1 METTIEYN
9 YPSLVNAAFSNRM
22 DAQKAYDELIYRGYK
37 PEEIN
42 VIVSDETHRIHHSEE
57 IGDEKPAHTTMENA
71 GIGSAIGGTAGAIA
85 GALIAIGTTVV
96 IPGLGIAVAGP
107 LLAALT
113 GAGAGGLTGGI
124 VGALHHRGVPKEH
137 AEAFESSIRA
147 GETIISFTPKTVEDR
162 MEIIAAWNGY
172 NARQLHGNETY
183 EA

>member
-9 YPSLVNAAFSNRM
+9 YPSLVNAVFSNRN

-42 VIVSDETHRIHHSEE
+42 VIISDETHRIHHEKIAE
-57 IGDEKPAHTTMENA
+57 EKPAHSTMENA

-85 GALIAIGTTVV
+85 GAIIAIGTTVV

-124 VGALHHRGVPKEH
+124 VGALHNRGIPKEH
-137 AEAFESSIRA
+137 AEAFESSIRE
-147 GETIISFTPKTVEDR
+147 GGVVISFTPRTVEDR
-162 MEIIAAWNGY
+162 MEIIEAWNRY

-183 EA
+183 NA

>member
-1 METTIEYN
+1 METAIEYN
-9 YPSLVNAAFSNRM
+9 YPSLVNAAFTSRV

-37 PEEIN
+37 PEDIN
-42 VIVSDETHRIHHSEE
+42 VIVSDETRRVHHEE
-57 IGDEKPAHTTMENA
+57 SANEKPAHSTMENA

-85 GALIAIGTTVV
+85 GAIIAIGTTVA

-137 AEAFESSIRA
+137 AEIFESSIRE
-147 GETIISFTPKTVEDR
+147 GGVIISFTPRTIEDR
-162 MEIIAAWNGY
+162 MEIIEAWNRYG
-172 NARQLHGNETY
+172 ARQLHGNETY
-183 EA
+183 SP

>member
-9 YPSLVNAAFSNRM
+9 YPSLVNAAFTNRN

-42 VIVSDETHRIHHSEE
+42 VIISDDTHRLHYEE
-57 IGDEKPAHTTMENA
+57 SVSEKPVHSTMENA

-85 GALIAIGTTVV
+85 GALIAIGSTVV

-124 VGALHHRGVPKEH
+124 VGALHHRGVPKDH
-137 AEAFESSIRA
+137 AEVFESSIRE
-147 GETIISFTPKTVEDR
+147 GGVVISFTPRTIEDR
-162 MEIIAAWNGY
+162 MEIIEAWNGHG
-172 NARQLHGNETY
+172 ARQLHGNETFS
-183 EA
+183 A

>member
-1 METTIEYN
+1 METTADYN
-9 YPSLVNAAFSNRM
+9 YPSLVNAAFANRA

-37 PEEIN
+37 PDEIN
-42 VIVSDETHRIHHSEE
+42 VIVSDETRRIHHEE
-57 IGDEKPAHTTMENA
+57 IENEKPAHSTMENA

-85 GALIAIGTTVV
+85 GAVIAIGSTVV

-137 AEAFESSIRA
+137 ADVFESTIREGA
-147 GETIISFTPKTVEDR
+147 TIISFTPRTVEDR
-162 MEIIAAWNGY
+162 MEIIEAWNRYG
-172 NARQLHGNETY
+172 ARQLHGNETY
-183 EA
+183 SA

>member
-9 YPSLVNAAFSNRM
+9 YPSLVNAAFTNRM

-42 VIVSDETHRIHHSEE
+42 VIISDETHRVHHEE
-57 IGDEKPAHTTMENA
+57 TGEEKPAHSTMENA
-71 GIGSAIGGTAGAIA
+71 DIGSAIGGTAGAIA

-124 VGALHHRGVPKEH
+124 VGALHNRGVPKEH

-147 GETIISFTPKTVEDR
+147 GGVVISFTPRTIEDR
-162 MEIIAAWNGY
+162 MEIIEAWNRYG
-172 NARQLHGNETY
+172 ARQLHGNETY
-183 EA
+183 NT

>member
-9 YPSLVNAAFSNRM
+9 YPNLVNAAFTNR
-22 DAQKAYDELIYRGYK
+22 DNAQKAYDELMYRGYK
-37 PEEIN
+37 PDEIN
-42 VIVSDETHRIHHSEE
+42 VIVSDETHRIHHEE
-57 IGDEKPAHTTMENA
+57 IRGEKPEHTTLESA

-137 AEAFESSIRA
+137 AEAFESSIRD
-147 GETIISFTPKTVEDR
+147 GGVVISFTPKTVEDR
-162 MEIIAAWNGY
+162 MEIIEAWNRYGG
-172 NARQLHGNETY
+172 RQLHGNETY
-183 EA
+183 TS

>member
-22 DAQKAYDELIYRGYK
+22 DAQKAYDELMYRGYK

-42 VIVSDETHRIHHSEE
+42 VIVSDETHRIHHEE
-57 IGDEKPAHTTMENA
+57 IADEKHTHSTMENA

-85 GALIAIGTTVV
+85 GAIIAIGSTVI

-137 AEAFESSIRA
+137 AETFESSIRA
-147 GETIISFTPKTVEDR
+147 GETIISFTPKTIEDR
-162 MEIIAAWNGY
+162 MEIIDAWNRY

-183 EA
+183 NA